1 MLKDAEVK
9 RVIEAI
15 TEYRELV
22 EHSTDMRDQ
31 LESLH
36 ERWHGLKTERDGL
49 RSSLDKLHQTLSQL
63 KADYQVMMK
72 RVNDLAS
79 TEDTVLD
86 NVKFLIDELDSTL
99 RKHETPS

>member
-1 MLKDAEVK
+1 MRSGKVPSAQVS
-9 RVIEAI
+9 
-15 TEYRELV
+15 TETGQL
-22 EHSTDMRDQ
+22 HSTDMRDQ

-36 ERWHGLKTERDGL
+36 ERWHGLKQERDGL
-49 RSSLDKLHQTLSQL
+49 RVSLDKLHQTLSQL

-72 RVNDLAS
+72 RVNDLSS